1 VTSETQ
7 NALLARSLGA
17 LTLIQTPMKPSPA
30 CSIVFACLVAFSATA
45 APADWV
51 GKPFPSLNVTHHG
64 NTPETKGK
72 ALLVEFWA
80 TWCGPCRE
88 SIPHLNELHG
98 KFGNKGLTI
107 LGLTDE
113 DQSTVTKFR
122 KKQPMDYAVATD
134 RNGRLNRTFGIK
146 SIPQAFL
153 VGKDGKVLWAGH
165 PLQLEES
172 AIRNALR

>member
-1 VTSETQ
+1 MKTVRLPSLFSAFLVT
-7 NALLARSLGA
+7 L
-17 LTLIQTPMKPSPA
+17 
-30 CSIVFACLVAFSATA
+30 SATA
-45 APADWV
+45 APEDWV
-51 GKPFPSLNVTHHG
+51 GKAFPPMNVAHHG
-64 NTPETKGK
+64 TVPDTKGK

-98 KFGNKGLTI
+98 KFGSKGLII

-113 DQSTVTKFR
+113 DQGTIAKFR

-134 RNGRLNRTFGIK
+134 RSGRLNRTFGIK

-153 VGKDGKVLWAGH
+153 VGKDGKILWSGH
-165 PLQLEES
+165 PLQLDES